1 MTRCDCTQG
10 TEESGWHE
18 TVGPMCYERELDK
31 WRKVNEWLK
40 SDEYREMLEELRMH
54 EADRIRDDLDCI
66 HDRIEE
72 LQEELWILETDR
84 EALEMEL
91 EDALK
96 MMEEPTSE

>member
-1 MTRCDCTQG
+1 
-10 TEESGWHE
+10 
-18 TVGPMCYERELDK
+18 MCYERELDK